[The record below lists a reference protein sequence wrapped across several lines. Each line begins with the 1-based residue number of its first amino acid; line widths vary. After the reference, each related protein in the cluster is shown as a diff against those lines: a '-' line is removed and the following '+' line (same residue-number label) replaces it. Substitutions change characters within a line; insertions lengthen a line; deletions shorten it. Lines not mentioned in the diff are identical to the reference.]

1 MAQSIL
7 IKLARGLYPFSYP
20 VPIPPRATPN
30 NKNNNNNNNNMSF
43 AGSAITTPSSFSSSC
58 LIVSQTGCYNESAG
72 YPDNYGLTFCGNADN
87 ASRLFFPPNLPI
99 SPALIPMDLNCNA
112 TTQCIDQSKYYCEC
126 FPDPVVGRN
135 CTSFPPG
142 NVVSRWFDSLAKD
155 PVKYGLTITGM
166 VLGVPCILAITWF
179 CVSGGKTIGPKGYAS
194 YKKDRK
200 HKREERHR
208 KRLLA
213 QENILDEK
221 ARLYAK
227 SVREKHN
234 LWKIEAQRLA
244 QRARDEEN
252 LKVAKEE
259 EMDRLTQESHDM
271 MIKDMKRKDELI
283 NMAEN
288 TTDDQLKRQFER
300 EMLAISMRS
309 DQREED
315 VMTSSNFVKWTEKI
329 VVEDGRVV
337 DHRKDLQ
344 RERYARTD
352 REAQQLMG
360 SVGPDLERIQ
370 NQQQNYGSGSS
381 TQNTKSRGYQ
391 LCSRT
396 STLIK

>member
-1 MAQSIL
+1 M
-7 IKLARGLYPFSYP
+7 
-20 VPIPPRATPN
+20 
-30 NKNNNNNNNNMSF
+30 
-43 AGSAITTPSSFSSSC
+43 TTP
-58 LIVSQTGCYNESAG
+58 GCSKQNLSM
-72 YPDNYGLTFCGNADN
+72 DNYGLPFCGNADN
-87 ASRLFFPPNLPI
+87 ASRLFSSPKFPIN
-99 SPALIPMDLNCNA
+99 PALIPMDLNCNA
-112 TTQCIDQSKYYCEC
+112 TIQCINQTKYYCEC
-126 FPDPVVGRN
+126 FPDPVVGRY
-135 CTSFPPG
+135 CTAAAFLSDSDPLPG

-166 VLGVPCILAITWF
+166 VLGFLCIMAITWF

-227 SVREKHN
+227 SVRDKQN
-234 LWKIEAQRLA
+234 LWKIEAGRLA
-244 QRARDEEN
+244 QRAREEEYQ
-252 LKVAKEE
+252 KVAKEE
-259 EMDRLTQESHDM
+259 EMDKLTQESHDM
-271 MIKDMKRKDELI
+271 MIKDMKRKDELT
-283 NMAEN
+283 NMLEN
-288 TTDDQLKRQFER
+288 TTDDQLKRKFER

-309 DQREED
+309 EKREEE
-315 VMTSSNFVKWTEKI
+315 VKKSSNFVKWTEKI

-337 DHRKDLQ
+337 DHRKELQ

-352 REAQQLMG
+352 KEAQQLMG

-381 TQNTKSRGYQ
+381 TQNSAGHSLNDAKM
-391 LCSRT
+391 L
-396 STLIK
+396 

>member
-43 AGSAITTPSSFSSSC
+43 AGSAITAPSSFSSSC
-58 LIVSQTGCYNESAG
+58 LIVTATGCSNESFG
-72 YPDNYGLTFCGNADN
+72 YMDTYGFTFCGNADN
-87 ASRLFFPPNLPI
+87 ASRLFFPPDPPI

-112 TTQCIDQSKYYCEC
+112 TTQCFNQTKYYCEC

-135 CTSFPPG
+135 CTAAGFISDSDPLPG
-142 NVVSRWFDSLAKD
+142 NVVSRFFDSLAED
-155 PVKYGLTITGM
+155 PVKYGLTIAGM
-166 VLGVPCILAITWF
+166 VLGFLCIMAITWF

-259 EMDRLTQESHDM
+259 EMDKLTQESHDM

-283 NMAEN
+283 NMVEN

-300 EMLAISMRS
+300 EMSAISERS
-309 DQREED
+309 KKREEE

-329 VVEDGRVV
+329 VMEDGRVV
-337 DHRKDLQ
+337 DHRKELQ

-360 SVGPDLERIQ
+360 SV
-370 NQQQNYGSGSS
+370 
-381 TQNTKSRGYQ
+381 
-391 LCSRT
+391 
-396 STLIK
+396 